1 MVDNHSYSFFG
12 QKVGLIVQSASK
24 SDPYIFFRLIKSK
37 NNGSWE
43 KPSSGEGKIIK
54 FSLEEIIWIL
64 GVLNKEVSSWS
75 SYHNYKDK
83 KTPISL
89 KWEDSDKAKLWIH
102 IGSYSKVLEY
112 SQFTILKMLLDH
124 ILQEKIEFATVI
136 NSGIDNKKRNSKEP
150 NNIFIQEEVI
160 TEKSVSLLDTFD
172 KQDNGNSSKV
182 VDVNGSIKNETP
194 KALLIQF
201 DNGSEVWIPKSTI
214 HSSFNITKNLD
225 QKFAI
230 DSWILKNNKIVS

>member
-24 SDPYIFFRLIKSK
+24 NDPHIFFRLIKSK

-64 GVLNKEVSSWS
+64 RVLNKEVSSWS
-75 SYHNYKDK
+75 SYHNYKDN
-83 KTPISL
+83 KTSISL
-89 KWEDSDKAKLWIH
+89 KWEDGEKAKLWIH

-112 SQFTILKMLLDH
+112 SQFTILKKLLDH

-136 NSGIDNKKRNSKEP
+136 SSSSNDKKSNSKEP
-150 NNIFIQEEVI
+150 NTIFIQEEVI
-160 TEKSVSLLDTFD
+160 TEKKIDKLGSYD
-172 KQDNGNSSKV
+172 KQNNENHNKV
-182 VDVNGSIKNETP
+182 LDVNGFIKGETN

-201 DNGSEVWIPKSTI
+201 NNGSEVWIPKSTI
-214 HSSFNITKNLD
+214 HSNFNIHNNLV
-225 QKFAI
+225 QKFTI
-230 DSWILKNNKIVS
+230 DSWILRNNKIFS